1 MTALPSREPGEHESF
16 VDTDWMEPK
25 TKLEVGNLPRGAVGA
40 TVSGRRISGPM
51 RGFGQMWRK
60 TYRVRL
66 RGTSATP
73 SQVIQVWRENFP
85 LFWPSGN
92 RLFTPAEGMVPG
104 AVALISSSGPV
115 GTRLHTGIVV
125 AHADEK
131 SFAFAT
137 VEGHPF
143 AGLIAFSASADE
155 GETVAEVDVKL
166 RASDPIFE
174 VAMRLFGN
182 RKEDEFWRQALTS
195 LATHFGVEAQVT
207 SSVKCLDKKVQ
218 WSRVG
223 NISHNAALGSA
234 LYSAG
239 APLRWARGLA
249 TRSGG

>member
-1 MTALPSREPGEHESF
+1 MTELPSREPGEPKSF
-16 VDTDWMEPK
+16 VDSDWVEPMA
-25 TKLEVGNLPRGAVGA
+25 KLQIGDLPPGAVRA
-40 TVSGRRISGPM
+40 NVDGRRISGPM

-66 RGTSATP
+66 SGANVAP
-73 SQVIQVWRENFP
+73 YELIGVWKEKFP
-85 LFWPSGN
+85 LFWPPGN
-92 RLFTPAEGMVPG
+92 RFFASAQGMVPG
-104 AVALISSSGPV
+104 AVGLISSSGPV
-115 GTRLHTGIVV
+115 GTRVHTGIVV
-125 AHADEK
+125 AQADET

-143 AGLIAFSASADE
+143 AGLIAFRALAE
-155 GETVAEVDVKL
+155 AGETVAEVHVKL
-166 RASDPIFE
+166 RASDPLFE

-195 LATHFGVEAQVT
+195 LATHFGVKAQVT